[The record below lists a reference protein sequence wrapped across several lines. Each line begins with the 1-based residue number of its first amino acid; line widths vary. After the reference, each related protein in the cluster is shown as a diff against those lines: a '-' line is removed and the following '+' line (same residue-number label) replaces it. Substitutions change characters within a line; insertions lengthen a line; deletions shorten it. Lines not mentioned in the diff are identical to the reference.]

1 MKYFLMLLLCS
12 IASSIVAQQ
21 KTNERLTKDF
31 DINLRFS
38 PLALARLKHNT
49 FLIGFEKKLKG
60 NFSIGAD
67 AGYIFYTTYIL
78 DGTSHKASGF
88 VVRPALR
95 YYVTDKNR
103 FYWEG
108 ALTWQYIDE
117 KHSDELGMGC
127 VNEVP
132 AYFKQQDFSLLRT
145 TADASIRFGS
155 CFNLFK
161 SNRVFLEMFGG
172 IGARY
177 RGFRIKAEPN
187 SCYTITSIVTD
198 FNVNSSSTTNAFSVI
213 FPGGIRLGYVLK

>member
-1 MKYFLMLLLCS
+1 MKYFLMLLLCTS
-12 IASSIVAQQ
+12 CMEIAAQQ

-31 DINLRFS
+31 DLNLRFS

-49 FLIGFEKKLKG
+49 VLIGFEKKLKG

-67 AGYIFYTTYIL
+67 AGYIFHTTYIL
-78 DGTSHKASGF
+78 DGTSHKANGF
-88 VVRPALR
+88 VIRPALR
-95 YYVTDKNR
+95 YYVTDRNR

-108 ALTWQYIDE
+108 ALTYQRIDE
-117 KHSDELGMGC
+117 KRNDFLGMNC

-145 TADASIRFGS
+145 TADASVRFGA

-161 SNRVFLEMFGG
+161 SNKFFLEMFGG

-177 RGFRIKAEPN
+177 REFKLKAESN
-187 SCYTITSIVTD
+187 SCYTMTSLVTE
-198 FNVNSSSTTNAFSVI
+198 FNLNSSSTTKAFSVI
-213 FPGGIRLGYVLK
+213 FPGGIRLGYMLK